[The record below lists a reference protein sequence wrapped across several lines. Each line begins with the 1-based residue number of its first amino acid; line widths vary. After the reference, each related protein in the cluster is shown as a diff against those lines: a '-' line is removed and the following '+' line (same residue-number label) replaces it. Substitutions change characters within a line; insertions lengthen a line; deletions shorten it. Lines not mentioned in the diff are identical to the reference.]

1 MITTAQLY
9 EKFKTH
15 PVVCTDTRNIVPGS
29 IFFALKGPSF
39 NGNTFAAQALE
50 NGAAYAVVD
59 ETSAVHNERCLLVSD
74 VLEAL
79 QQLARHHRRQFKI
92 PVIAIT
98 GSNGKTTS
106 KELISTALSAKYN
119 TLFTKGNL
127 NNHIGVPLT
136 LLGLNAG
143 HEMAV
148 IEMGANHQGEI
159 ALLCSIAEP
168 DYGIITNIGK
178 AHIEGFGGVEG
189 IVKGKTEMY
198 SWIREHKGMLFVNAD
213 DALLMGKANGLQQK
227 TYGTSPAADVH
238 CIQYSAG
245 PMVQLQWTATAA
257 GHNEIK
263 SQVVGGYNLPNF
275 LAAVCIALH
284 FGVAPEAINNALE
297 NYVPSNSRSQLMEK
311 GSNTILLDAYNANP
325 SSMQAALDNFAQM
338 KATNKLLILGDMLEL
353 GDAAEQEHQRVIAQL
368 EQNGFTDY
376 MLVGPLFS
384 KAGKT
389 EHCFA
394 DAKAAAEKLKTRT
407 LKNTL
412 ILVKGSRG
420 IKLEQVLEAFA

>member
-15 PVVCTDTRNIVPGS
+15 PVVCTDTRYIIPGS
-29 IFFALKGPSF
+29 VFFALKGASF

-50 NGAAYAVVD
+50 KGAAYAVVD
-59 ETSAVHNERCLLVSD
+59 ETAAVHNERCLLVTD
-74 VLEAL
+74 VLETL

-106 KELISTALSAKYN
+106 KELISAALSAKYN

-198 SWIREHKGMLFVNAD
+198 NWIREHKGMLFVNYND
-213 DALLMGKANGLQQK
+213 ELLCEKAAGINAS
-227 TYGTSPAADVH
+227 TYGRSAGADVL
-238 CIQYSAG
+238 CTKAEAE
-245 PMVQLQWTATAA
+245 PMVHFTWTTA
-257 GHNEIK
+257 GLDEYEIC
-263 SQVVGGYNLPNF
+263 SQVVGLYNLPNF

-284 FGVAPEAINNALE
+284 FGVTPGAINNALE

-353 GDAAEQEHQRVIAQL
+353 GDNAENEHRRVIAQL

-384 KAGKT
+384 KAGKA

-394 DAKAAAEKLKTRT
+394 DAKAAAEKLKTRA
-407 LKNTL
+407 LQNTL

>member
-1 MITTAQLY
+1 MITTEQLY

-15 PVVCTDTRNIVPGS
+15 PVVCTDTRNIIPGS
-29 IFFALKGPSF
+29 IFFALKGANF
-39 NGNTFAAQALE
+39 NGNNFAAQALE

-59 ETSAVHNERCLLVSD
+59 EATAVHNDRCLQVPD

-79 QQLARHHRRQFKI
+79 QQLARHHRRQFSI

-106 KELISTALSAKYN
+106 KELISTVLAAKYN

-178 AHIEGFGGVEG
+178 AHIEGFGGLEG
-189 IVKGKTEMY
+189 IIKGKTEMY
-198 SWIREHKGMLFVNAD
+198 SWIRSRSGMLFVNYND
-213 DALLMGKANGLQQK
+213 ELLCEKAAGIRSL
-227 TYGTSPAADVH
+227 TYGRSEGADI
-238 CIQYSAG
+238 CCLQAEAE
-245 PMVQLQWTATAA
+245 PMVHFTWTAA
-257 GHNEIK
+257 GTGTHEIR
-263 SQVVGGYNLPNF
+263 SQVVGLYNLPNF
-275 LAAVCIALH
+275 LAAVCIGLH
-284 FGVAPEAINNALE
+284 FGVAPEKINEALA

-338 KATNKLLILGDMLEL
+338 KAANKLLILGDMLEL
-353 GDAAEQEHQRVIAQL
+353 GDAAEQEHRRVIAQL

-384 KAGKT
+384 KAGKP

-394 DAKAAAEKLKTRT
+394 DAKAAAEKLKSRA
-407 LKNTL
+407 LQNTL

-420 IKLEQVLEAFA
+420 IKLEQVLDAFA

>member
-1 MITTAQLY
+1 MIATEQLY
-9 EKFKTH
+9 EKFKTY
-15 PVVCTDTRNIVPGS
+15 PVICTDTRNIIPGS
-29 IFFALKGPSF
+29 IFFALKGASF

-50 NGAAYAVVD
+50 GGAAFAIVD
-59 ETSAVHNERCLLVSD
+59 EATAVTSDRCLLVPD

-79 QQLARHHRRQFKI
+79 QQLARHHRRQFTI

-106 KELISTALSAKYN
+106 KELISTVLAAKYN

-136 LLGLNAG
+136 LLGLTSA

-159 ALLCSIAEP
+159 DLLCKIAEP

-198 SWIREHKGMLFVNAD
+198 NWIRSRNGMLFVNYND
-213 DALLMGKANGLQQK
+213 ELLSEKAAGIRSS
-227 TYGTSPAADVH
+227 TYGTTPGADVYAVH
-238 CIQYSAG
+238 AEAE
-245 PMVQLQWTATAA
+245 PMVHFQWTAA
-257 GHNEIK
+257 GSGNHEIR
-263 SQVVGGYNLPNF
+263 SQVVGLYNLPNF
-275 LAAVCIALH
+275 LAAVCIGLH
-284 FGVAPEAINNALE
+284 FGVAADTISRALE
-297 NYVPSNSRSQLMEK
+297 NYVPANSRSQLISK

-338 KATNKLLILGDMLEL
+338 KAEHKLLILGDMLEL
-353 GDAAEQEHQRVIAQL
+353 GDASAYEHRRVVAALAEK
-368 EQNGFTDY
+368 GFSNY
-376 MLVGPLFS
+376 LLVGPLFS
-384 KAGKT
+384 KTGNP
-389 EHCFA
+389 ENCFP
-394 DAKAAAEKLKTRT
+394 DAKAAAEKLKT
-407 LKNTL
+407 LAPEHTL
-412 ILVKGSRG
+412 ILIKGSRG
-420 IKLEQVLEAFA
+420 IRLEQVLEAF

>member
-1 MITTAQLY
+1 MITTEQLY

-15 PVVCTDTRNIVPGS
+15 PVVCTDTRNIIPGS
-29 IFFALKGPSF
+29 LFFALKGANF
-39 NGNTFAAQALE
+39 NGNSFAAQALE

-59 ETSAVHNERCLLVSD
+59 EAAAVHNDRCLLVPD

-79 QQLARHHRRQFKI
+79 QQLARHHRRQFSI

-106 KELISTALSAKYN
+106 KELISTALAAKYN

-136 LLGLNAG
+136 LLGLNAP

-189 IVKGKTEMY
+189 IIKGKTEMY
-198 SWIREHKGMLFVNAD
+198 SWIRSRSGMLFVNAD
-213 DALLMGKANGLQQK
+213 DAVLAKHAAGIPSK
-227 TYGTSPAADVH
+227 TYGYVPTADVV
-238 CIQYSAG
+238 CIHAEANPFVKFS
-245 PMVQLQWTATAA
+245 WTSKTP
-257 GHNEIK
+257 GNEIQ
-263 SQVVGGYNLPNF
+263 SQVVGLYNLPNF
-275 LAAVCIALH
+275 LAAVCISLH
-284 FGVAPEAINNALE
+284 FGVAPEKINEALA

-338 KATNKLLILGDMLEL
+338 KAANKLLILGDMLEL
-353 GDAAEQEHQRVIAQL
+353 GDAAEQEHRRVIAQL

-384 KAGKT
+384 KTGKP

-394 DAKAAAEKLKTRT
+394 DARAAAEKLKSRA
-407 LKNTL
+407 LQNTL

-420 IKLEQVLEAFA
+420 IKLEQVLDAFA